1 VDRVS
6 VCDEIVSR
14 MSVTMTERKGSLR
27 GGHDSVIDLQRETV
41 VRASRMSAGCNWG
54 DLIGDCLHNASFSEV
69 LIMKRERRAFTLIE
83 LLVVIAII
91 AVLIALLLPAVQAAR
106 EAARRAQC
114 VNNLKQLGLAAQ
126 NYVSA
131 NNVFPPQTSYPTIAA
146 NITGNTAGFAWG
158 FTWYYAIF
166 PQLEQQQIF
175 NAVNFSLGPMDL
187 SQVSAASVKVSA
199 LLCPSESANLQLF
212 PVTTANNTYYYSV
225 SNYVGNYGGPA
236 AYSPYTGTI
245 VPGYDVESG
254 MNINAGK
261 LPIVGMQ
268 SITDGTSNTGLFSER
283 LLSNF
288 PFGTAASVLPQAT
301 AGYRAVFTGT
311 IAALPSSVT
320 LANMGNANPALLFA
334 QGCNNLP
341 SATVS
346 PFPAV
351 VGVQIMAGNPGY
363 PVLTSYMHWTAPN
376 SVPCANTAD
385 LVTPNIYGVGPY
397 GSASASSLHSGGVNL
412 CFADGSVHFI
422 KSSISLQAWWG
433 LGTRAG
439 GEVISSDQY

>member
-1 VDRVS
+1 MYRD
-6 VCDEIVSR
+6 
-14 MSVTMTERKGSLR
+14 
-27 GGHDSVIDLQRETV
+27 
-41 VRASRMSAGCNWG
+41 
-54 DLIGDCLHNASFSEV
+54 
-69 LIMKRERRAFTLIE
+69 RRAFTLIE

-131 NNVFPPQTSYPTIAA
+131 NNVFPPQTSYPTLAA
-146 NITGNTAGFAWG
+146 NITGNATGFAWG
-158 FTWYYAIF
+158 FTWYYALF
-166 PQLEQQQIF
+166 PQMEQQPIF
-175 NAVNFSLGPMDL
+175 NSVNFSLSPMDF
-187 SQVSAASVKVSA
+187 SQVSAASAKVSS
-199 LLCPSESANLQLF
+199 LLCPSESASNQLF
-212 PVTTANNTYYYSV
+212 SVNTGNNTYFYAV

-236 AYSPYTGTI
+236 AYQPYTGTI
-245 VPGYDVESG
+245 VPGYDVETG
-254 MNINAGK
+254 MSTLAGK
-261 LPIVGMQ
+261 LPVIGMQ

-288 PFGTAASVLPQAT
+288 QFGTTASVFPQAT
-301 AGYRAVFTGT
+301 NGYRAVFTGT
-311 IAALPSSVT
+311 VAALPSSVNLT
-320 LANMGNANPALLFA
+320 NLSTGNPALLFA
-334 QGCNNLP
+334 QGCSNLS
-341 SATVS
+341 SATAS

-397 GSASASSLHSGGVNL
+397 GSASANSLHAGGVNL

-433 LGTRAG
+433 LGTRAS

>member
-1 VDRVS
+1 
-6 VCDEIVSR
+6 
-14 MSVTMTERKGSLR
+14 
-27 GGHDSVIDLQRETV
+27 
-41 VRASRMSAGCNWG
+41 
-54 DLIGDCLHNASFSEV
+54 
-69 LIMKRERRAFTLIE
+69 MKRERRAFTLIE

-126 NYVSA
+126 NYVSS
-131 NNVFPPQTSYPTIAA
+131 NNVFPPQTSYPTMAA
-146 NITGNTAGFAWG
+146 NISGNTAGYAWG

-166 PQLEQQQIF
+166 PQLEQQPVF
-175 NAVNFSLGPMDL
+175 NAVNFSLSPMDF
-187 SQVSAASVKVSA
+187 SQVSAASTKVSA
-199 LLCPSESANLQLF
+199 LLCPSESANTQLF
-212 PVTTANNTYYYSV
+212 PVTTANNTYYYAV

-236 AYSPYTGTI
+236 AYQPYTGTI
-245 VPGYDVESG
+245 VPGFDVETG
-254 MNINAGK
+254 MSNLAGQ
-261 LPIVGMQ
+261 LPVIGMQ

-283 LLSNF
+283 LLSLY
-288 PFGTAASVLPQAT
+288 PFGTTASVFPQAT
-301 AGYRAVFTGT
+301 AGYRAVFNGT
-311 IAALPSSVT
+311 IAVLPNSVT
-320 LANMGNANPALLFA
+320 VANMSSANPALLFT
-334 QGCNNLP
+334 QGCSNIS
-341 SATVS
+341 SAIAS

-385 LVTPNIYGVGPY
+385 LVTPNLYGVGPY

-433 LGTRAG
+433 LGTRSG
-439 GEVISSDQY
+439 GEVIGSDQY